1 MTYITCSFLLL
12 VFNMTGNVLE
22 KTFGH
27 LNEGVGGQINP
38 ERLRMRS
45 KFFRK
50 VKNIL
55 QSTWLVLMGWYSKC

>member
-1 MTYITCSFLLL
+1 
-12 VFNMTGNVLE
+12 MTGNVLE